1 MIYKVSDAEK
11 MLRNVKLLLLDVDGV
26 MTDGSIVYTGS
37 GEEIKSF
44 CVKDGLGLRMLM
56 ETGINIGIVTGRSS
70 DALYHR
76 CKNLHIQLIF
86 DGISDKAAVL
96 EKITEKTGIKEEN
109 IAYIGDDLPDIP
121 IMKKVGIPIAVR
133 GAHENVIE
141 AAVIVTSLDG
151 GAGAIREVCEAV
163 IKAQGNWQAVV
174 RKYNINN

>member
-1 MIYKVSDAEK
+1 MIYKISGTEK
-11 MLRNVKLLLLDVDGV
+11 RLRNIKLLLLDVDGV
-26 MTDGSIVYTGS
+26 MTDGSIVYNGS
-37 GEEIKSF
+37 GEEIKAFSAR
-44 CVKDGLGLRMLM
+44 DGLGIRMLM

-86 DGISDKAAVL
+86 AGVSDKAAVL
-96 EKITEKTGIKEEN
+96 DKITEKTGIKEDN

-121 IMKKVGIPIAVR
+121 IMKKVGIPIAVA

-141 AAVIVTSLDG
+141 IAGIVTSLKG

-163 IKAQGNWQAVV
+163 IKAQGNWQAVIK
-174 RKYNINN
+174 KYNFHS